1 MRKNQLT
8 ISQKLLSLSIIM
20 IVFLISSC
28 NGEGSSENAKQV
40 EQVKKEQTDTPK
52 MDIHAATFMGNIK
65 ALEQHI
71 KAGSDLNSKDAYGST
86 PLNIAAT
93 FGKTDVALLLIKGG
107 ASLSATNTDG
117 STPLHT
123 AAFFC
128 RTEIVEAL
136 LAKGANKQ
144 VKNQYGNTPLES
156 VAGPFEQV
164 KPIYM
169 ELAKNLGPLGLRLD
183 LERMKIT
190 RPQIVQLLSK

>member
-1 MRKNQLT
+1 MRTNQLT
-8 ISQKLLSLSIIM
+8 ISQKLLSLSLIM

-28 NGEGSSENAKQV
+28 NGEGTSENAKQE
-40 EQVKKEQTDTPK
+40 EQVKEVEIKAPK
-52 MDIHAATFMGNIK
+52 MDIHAATFMGDIK

-71 KAGSDLNSKDAYGST
+71 KAGTDLNSKDAYGST

-107 ASLSATNTDG
+107 ASLSATNIDG

-136 LAKGANKQ
+136 LAKGADKQ
-144 VKNQYGNTPLES
+144 LKNQYGSTPLETVS
-156 VAGPFEQV
+156 APFEQV
-164 KPIYM
+164 KPIYLQ
-169 ELAKNLGPLGLRLD
+169 LAKDLGPLGLRLD
-183 LERMKIT
+183 LERMEIT
-190 RPQIVQLLSK
+190 RPQIVQLLDK